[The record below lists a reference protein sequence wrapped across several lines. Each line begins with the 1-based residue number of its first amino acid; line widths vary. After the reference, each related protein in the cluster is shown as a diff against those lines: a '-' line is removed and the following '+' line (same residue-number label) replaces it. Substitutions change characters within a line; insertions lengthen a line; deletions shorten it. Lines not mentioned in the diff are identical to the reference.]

1 MRALVVIVAIAA
13 SSPLLAQPTVREP
26 VGFAHIKISDSFWAP
41 RLKAHANATLP
52 ICIEQT
58 EIKTGRIRNFEK
70 AAAGQGT
77 HEGIYYDDSDVYKVL
92 EGMAYSLVNNPNP
105 ELEKKCDEWIDKI
118 AAAQRPDG
126 YLNTYYTLTGI
137 DQRWTD
143 MEKHEEYCAGHLIEA
158 AVAYFHATGKRKLL
172 DVAIKLADHM
182 DREFG
187 PGKKHW
193 VVGHQEPELALV
205 KLYRVTGNTR
215 YVDLAYWMLE
225 ERGRGHGRG
234 RIWTD
239 PKFGAAYCQDDV
251 PVRALSDIT
260 GHAVRA
266 MYLYTGMAD
275 VNMFRPEANYLP
287 ALMRVWDDVVHRNMY
302 ITGGIG
308 SSRSNEGFTVDYDLP
323 NETAYCETC
332 ASIGMVFWNHRMF
345 LLTGESQYMNVLE
358 RSLYN
363 AALDGVSLSGDRFFY
378 VNPLASEG
386 NHHRKEWYGTACCPS
401 NISRL
406 LPSLGDYLYAVEGN
420 RVWVNLY
427 VTSEGRFTVQGEELL
442 IEQQTNY
449 PWSGDIQLTVRKVA
463 PKPIELQMRIPEWN
477 KQFRVTINGGNVKAT
492 RNRFGYVSILR
503 EWKPGDRVELKLD
516 MPIEVVSADPR
527 VKANEGKRAIQRGPL
542 VYCLEEADNPGVD
555 FSSVQFSARTVF
567 EAIPNSSI
575 LNNVTLIRTKNLP
588 SQITLIPYYAWD
600 NRTAGKMK
608 VWIDYR

>member
-13 SSPLLAQPTVREP
+13 SSPLLAQPTGREA

-225 ERGRGHGRG
+225 ERGRG

-275 VNMFRPEANYLP
+275 VNLFRPEANYLP
-287 ALMRVWDDVVHRNMY
+287 ALTRVWDDVVNRNMY

-427 VTSEGRFTVQGEELL
+427 LTSEGRFTVQGEELL

-463 PKPIELQMRIPEWN
+463 PKPMELQMRIPEWN
-477 KQFRVTINGGNVKAT
+477 KQFRVMINGGNVKAT

-542 VYCLEEADNPGVD
+542 VYCLEEADNPDVD
-555 FSSVQFSARTVF
+555 FSSVQFAERTVF
-567 EAIPNSSI
+567 EAIPNSGI

>member
-13 SSPLLAQPTVREP
+13 SSPLLAQPAGREP

-41 RLKAHANATLP
+41 RLKAHATATLP

-105 ELEKKCDEWIDKI
+105 ELEKKCGEWIDKI
-118 AAAQRPDG
+118 AAAQQPDG

-158 AVAYFHATGKRKLL
+158 AVAYFHATGKQELL

-275 VNMFRPEANYLP
+275 VNTFKPEANYLP
-287 ALMRVWDDVVHRNMY
+287 ALTRVWDDVVNRNMY

-427 VTSEGRFTVQGEELL
+427 VASEGRFTVQGEELL

-449 PWSGDIQLTVRKVA
+449 PWSGDIQITLKKVA
-463 PKPIELQMRIPEWN
+463 PKPMELQMRIPEWN
-477 KQFRVTINGGNVKAT
+477 KQFRVMINGDKVKAT

-542 VYCLEEADNPGVD
+542 VYCLEEADIPGVD

-567 EAIPNSSI
+567 EAIPNSGV
-575 LNNVTLIRTKNLP
+575 LNNVTLIRAKNLP
-588 SQITLIPYYAWD
+588 TPVTLIPYYAWD